1 MTGISVVIPTYN
13 EAAVIAGLIHT
24 VVEEVSPLEE
34 IIVADDDS
42 PDGTWRVVEEL
53 ARVDPRI
60 KLIRRRARRGL
71 AASIAEGIAAC
82 RGTHV
87 FWFDADFCSPAGT
100 LAALCAA
107 RGDADIVFAS
117 RYAAGGR
124 DGRRERWRAWVSA
137 IFNRWARAMLATRSR
152 DLTSGQAIV
161 RRKVFETVSLRGEYG
176 EYFIRF
182 IAEAERGGW
191 SVREMPFTTFS
202 RPDGDSK
209 SVTNPGVFLRH
220 GARYMATV
228 IAVRAHR
235 S

>member
-13 EAAVIAGLIHT
+13 EAAVIAGLIRT

-42 PDGTWRVVEEL
+42 PDGTWRVVEGL

-60 KLIRRRARRGL
+60 RLIRRRARRGL
-71 AASIAEGIAAC
+71 ASSIADGIAAC

-100 LAALCAA
+100 LADLCAA
-107 RGDADIVFAS
+107 RGSADIVFAS

-124 DGRRERWRAWVSA
+124 DARRERWRAWLSG
-137 IFNRWARAMLATRSR
+137 IFNRWARMMLAIRSR

-161 RRKVFETVSLRGEYG
+161 RREVFKTLSLRGEYG

-182 IAEAERGGW
+182 IAEAERGGL

-202 RPDGDSK
+202 RRDGDSK
-209 SVTNPGVFLRH
+209 SVTNIGVFLRH
-220 GARYMATV
+220 GVRYVATV
-228 IAVRAHR
+228 IALGAHR
-235 S
+235 